1 MAAVSCLPQ
10 LPSDED
16 RQRASADQ
24 KTLLIL
30 VERDFF
36 AGLLIVFTVGR
47 AEHFI
52 RHPLA
57 QSLEICISGCLAHGE
72 MPDNNG
78 LVRPNHCQD
87 GKLATAIAHDGGF
100 ELIKAD

>member
-1 MAAVSCLPQ
+1 MSSLSEGQ
-10 LPSDED
+10 S
-16 RQRASADQ
+16 
-24 KTLLIL
+24 TL
-30 VERDFF
+30 
-36 AGLLIVFTVGR
+36 
-47 AEHFI
+47 

-72 MPDNNG
+72 MPDNTG